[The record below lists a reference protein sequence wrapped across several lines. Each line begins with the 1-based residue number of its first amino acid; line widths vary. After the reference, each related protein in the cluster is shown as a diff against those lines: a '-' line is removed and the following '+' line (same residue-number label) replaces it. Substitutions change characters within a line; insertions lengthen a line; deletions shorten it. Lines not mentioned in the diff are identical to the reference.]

1 MSRPPTTGLF
11 DDPHGEKGVL
21 GDAMNPL
28 DVPQPFI
35 EATSYEVRGELQR
48 LIERDL
54 LGPWDGPEER
64 FAPGARGPRDRYL
77 VGMLGPKPALKS
89 ARDSADRVP
98 DTEPGVSGDGEAD
111 LPEIVT
117 PQNLGRMWAS
127 SMGLTFAV
135 AADVDVLHAVIEWG
149 SYDTEQAPASDG
161 RVRAVWHRVPVRHE
175 REVRLDGERSY
186 PIPLVGDD
194 RAPEVYLAVEVR
206 PRDGQ
211 RVVRLTLVNAQQEPD
226 SRPDK
231 AWLYQ
236 SRITVTALDGAAAVF
251 APVDD
256 PADGG
261 SGPDDPEELHLR
273 LLYRHQLRFAV
284 GHNVAADAYQPE
296 PGARAAWKLETTWLP
311 HHDVPATVAAG
322 SVGAAELSMDEL
334 ATADAATLR
343 RGLAPLADGY
353 ARWLD
358 QRAADAPS
366 LPPPLRLTGERAVET
381 AREAAARIRAGIALL
396 TDPQVP
402 GHADAL
408 AAFGFANRVMA
419 LQRRHT
425 AVARLRE
432 EKGLSYTEAL
442 AKVEAPENASW
453 RPFQLAFVLLN
464 LPSLTDIGHPER
476 AAASTATVDLLFFP
490 TGGGKTEAYLGL
502 TAYTFAI
509 RRLPR
514 RGRGGS
520 GRPQR
525 GRRRRRPHALHAAP
539 AHRPAVPA
547 RGGAGVRGRG
557 RPPRRRAAL
566 GHDAVPDR
574 AVGGRHGLP
583 ELVLPGRGADQ
594 RRPGGRQG
602 PAGERA
608 ADAVVPLVRH
618 AARRPPGPADRR
630 RGAARV
636 PLLRERRG
644 RGPCPFSRTAEP
656 ARAYRS

>member
-1 MSRPPTTGLF
+1 MTGPGLF
-11 DDPHGEKGVL
+11 PDPHGEQGVL
-21 GDAMNPL
+21 GDGVNSL
-28 DVPQPFI
+28 DVAQEFAP
-35 EATSYEVRGELQR
+35 ATSYEVRGELQR

-77 VGMLGPKPALKS
+77 VGMLGPKPALTS

-135 AADVDVLHAVIEWG
+135 AADVDVLHAVVEWG
-149 SYDTEQAPASDG
+149 SYDTEQAPAPDG

-261 SGPDDPEELHLR
+261 SGADDPEELHLR

-284 GHNVAADAYQPE
+284 GHNVAVDAYQPE

-334 ATADAATLR
+334 AKADAATLR

-358 QRAADAPS
+358 RRAADVPS

-408 AAFGFANRVMA
+408 AAFRFANRAMA

-442 AKVEAPENASW
+442 AE
-453 RPFQLAFVLLN
+453 
-464 LPSLTDIGHPER
+464 G
-476 AAASTATVDLLFFP
+476 
-490 TGGGKTEAYLGL
+490 
-502 TAYTFAI
+502 
-509 RRLPR
+509 
-514 RGRGGS
+514 
-520 GRPQR
+520 
-525 GRRRRRPHALHAAP
+525 
-539 AHRPAVPA
+539 
-547 RGGAGVRGRG
+547 
-557 RPPRRRAAL
+557 
-566 GHDAVPDR
+566 
-574 AVGGRHGLP
+574 
-583 ELVLPGRGADQ
+583 
-594 RRPGGRQG
+594 
-602 PAGERA
+602 
-608 ADAVVPLVRH
+608 
-618 AARRPPGPADRR
+618 R
-630 RGAARV
+630 RGARRTRAGARSSS
-636 PLLRERRG
+636 PSSCST
-644 RGPCPFSRTAEP
+644 CPR
-656 ARAYRS
+656 

>member
-1 MSRPPTTGLF
+1 MTGPGLF
-11 DDPHGEKGVL
+11 PDPHGEQGVL
-21 GDAMNPL
+21 GDGVNSL
-28 DVPQPFI
+28 DVAQEFAP
-35 EATSYEVRGELQR
+35 ATSYEVRGELQR

-149 SYDTEQAPASDG
+149 SYDTEQAPAPDG

-261 SGPDDPEELHLR
+261 SGADDPEELHLR
-273 LLYRHQLRFAV
+273 LLYRHQLRFTV
-284 GHNVAADAYQPE
+284 GHNVAVDAYQPE

-334 ATADAATLR
+334 AKADAGHVAARSRAARRRLR
-343 RGLAPLADGY
+343 ALARPTGRRRSVAAPAAAPYRRTRRRDRPGGRGPHP
-353 ARWLD
+353 RRH
-358 QRAADAPS
+358 RAADRPAGPR
-366 LPPPLRLTGERAVET
+366 PCGRARRV
-381 AREAAARIRAGIALL
+381 RVR
-396 TDPQVP
+396 QP
-402 GHADAL
+402 GD
-408 AAFGFANRVMA
+408 G
-419 LQRRHT
+419 
-425 AVARLRE
+425 
-432 EKGLSYTEAL
+432 
-442 AKVEAPENASW
+442 P
-453 RPFQLAFVLLN
+453 
-464 LPSLTDIGHPER
+464 
-476 AAASTATVDLLFFP
+476 
-490 TGGGKTEAYLGL
+490 
-502 TAYTFAI
+502 
-509 RRLPR
+509 
-514 RGRGGS
+514 
-520 GRPQR
+520 
-525 GRRRRRPHALHAAP
+525 AAP
-539 AHRPAVPA
+539 AHRRRPAA
-547 RGGAGVRGRG
+547 RGEGTVV
-557 RPPRRRAAL
+557 
-566 GHDAVPDR
+566 H
-574 AVGGRHGLP
+574 
-583 ELVLPGRGADQ
+583 RGA
-594 RRPGGRQG
+594 REGGG
-602 PAGERA
+602 PGER
-608 ADAVVPLVRH
+608 DAG
-618 AARRPPGPADRR
+618 ARSSSPSCCST
-630 RGAARV
+630 
-636 PLLRERRG
+636 
-644 RGPCPFSRTAEP
+644 CPR
-656 ARAYRS
+656 

>member
-1 MSRPPTTGLF
+1 MTGPGLF
-11 DDPHGEKGVL
+11 PDPHGEQGVL
-21 GDAMNPL
+21 GDEMNPL
-28 DVPQPFI
+28 DVPQQFAP
-35 EATSYEVRGELQR
+35 ATSYEVRGELQR

-64 FAPGARGPRDRYL
+64 FASGARGPRDRYL

-149 SYDTEQAPASDG
+149 SYDTEQAPAPDG

-296 PGARAAWKLETTWLP
+296 TGARAAWKLETTWLP

-334 ATADAATLR
+334 AKADAATLR

-358 QRAADAPS
+358 QRAADVPS

-442 AKVEAPENASW
+442 AKVDGPGERELAPVPA
-453 RPFQLAFVLLN
+453 RLRAAQPALA
-464 LPSLTDIGHPER
+464 DRHGHPER

-502 TAYTFAI
+502 TAFTFAI
-509 RRLPR
+509 RRHQGVVGEGVDADGGDGVAVLMRYTLRLLTAQQFQRAAALVCAAEVIR
-514 RGRGGS
+514 RDDEHAL
-520 GRPQR
+520 
-525 GRRRRRPHALHAAP
+525 GRRRPSGSGCGSAARSPRTGTPRP
-539 AHRPAVPA
+539 RS
-547 RGGAGVRGRG
+547 RSTT
-557 RPPRRRAAL
+557 
-566 GHDAVPDR
+566 
-574 AVGGRHGLP
+574 
-583 ELVLPGRGADQ
+583 PGR
-594 RRPGGRQG
+594 
-602 PAGERA
+602 
-608 ADAVVPLVRH
+608 
-618 AARRPPGPADRR
+618 
-630 RGAARV
+630 
-636 PLLRERRG
+636 
-644 RGPCPFSRTAEP
+644 P
-656 ARAYRS
+656 ARAGG

>member
-1 MSRPPTTGLF
+1 MTGPGLF
-11 DDPHGEKGVL
+11 PDPHGEQGVL
-21 GDAMNPL
+21 GDGVNSL
-28 DVPQPFI
+28 DVAQEFAP
-35 EATSYEVRGELQR
+35 ATSYEVRGELQR

-149 SYDTEQAPASDG
+149 SYDTEQAPAPDG

-261 SGPDDPEELHLR
+261 SGADDPEELHLR

-284 GHNVAADAYQPE
+284 GHNVAVRRVP
-296 PGARAAWKLETTWLP
+296 ARARGPGRVEAGDDLAAAPRRARHRRRRLGGRRGAVDGRAGEGRRG
-311 HHDVPATVAAG
+311 HVAAR
-322 SVGAAELSMDEL
+322 S
-334 ATADAATLR
+334 
-343 RGLAPLADGY
+343 
-353 ARWLD
+353 
-358 QRAADAPS
+358 RAARRR
-366 LPPPLRLTGERAVET
+366 LR
-381 AREAAARIRAGIALL
+381 
-396 TDPQVP
+396 
-402 GHADAL
+402 AL
-408 AAFGFANRVMA
+408 A
-419 LQRRHT
+419 
-425 AVARLRE
+425 
-432 EKGLSYTEAL
+432 
-442 AKVEAPENASW
+442 
-453 RPFQLAFVLLN
+453 RP
-464 LPSLTDIGHPER
+464 T
-476 AAASTATVDLLFFP
+476 
-490 TGGGKTEAYLGL
+490 
-502 TAYTFAI
+502 
-509 RRLPR
+509 
-514 RGRGGS
+514 
-520 GRPQR
+520 
-525 GRRRRRPHALHAAP
+525 GRRRSVAAP
-539 AHRPAVPA
+539 A
-547 RGGAGVRGRG
+547 
-557 RPPRRRAAL
+557 AA
-566 GHDAVPDR
+566 P
-574 AVGGRHGLP
+574 
-583 ELVLPGRGADQ
+583 
-594 RRPGGRQG
+594 
-602 PAGERA
+602 
-608 ADAVVPLVRH
+608 
-618 AARRPPGPADRR
+618 
-630 RGAARV
+630 
-636 PLLRERRG
+636 
-644 RGPCPFSRTAEP
+644 
-656 ARAYRS
+656 YR

>member
-1 MSRPPTTGLF
+1 
-11 DDPHGEKGVL
+11 V
-21 GDAMNPL
+21 
-28 DVPQPFI
+28 
-35 EATSYEVRGELQR
+35 
-48 LIERDL
+48 
-54 LGPWDGPEER
+54 
-64 FAPGARGPRDRYL
+64 
-77 VGMLGPKPALKS
+77 
-89 ARDSADRVP
+89 
-98 DTEPGVSGDGEAD
+98 
-111 LPEIVT
+111 
-117 PQNLGRMWAS
+117 
-127 SMGLTFAV
+127 
-135 AADVDVLHAVIEWG
+135 G
-149 SYDTEQAPASDG
+149 SYDTEQAPAPDG

-261 SGPDDPEELHLR
+261 SGADDPEELHLR
-273 LLYRHQLRFAV
+273 LLYRHQLRFSV

-334 ATADAATLR
+334 AKADAATLR

-358 QRAADAPS
+358 QRAADVPS

-476 AAASTATVDLLFFP
+476 AAVSTATVDLLFFP
-490 TGGGKTEAYLGL
+490 TGGGKTEAYL
-502 TAYTFAI
+502 
-509 RRLPR
+509 
-514 RGRGGS
+514 
-520 GRPQR
+520 
-525 GRRRRRPHALHAAP
+525 
-539 AHRPAVPA
+539 
-547 RGGAGVRGRG
+547 
-557 RPPRRRAAL
+557 
-566 GHDAVPDR
+566 
-574 AVGGRHGLP
+574 
-583 ELVLPGRGADQ
+583 
-594 RRPGGRQG
+594 
-602 PAGERA
+602 
-608 ADAVVPLVRH
+608 
-618 AARRPPGPADRR
+618 
-630 RGAARV
+630 
-636 PLLRERRG
+636 
-644 RGPCPFSRTAEP
+644 
-656 ARAYRS
+656 ARAGG